1 MRTLFAV
8 LVALSLATGARAQT
22 LTLAQAQQVANLAPQ
37 LVAFSGST
45 GNFESLISGLTA
57 GTPVTLTTL
66 GADGV
71 MQIVTFVPPGGTLSA
86 ADAARFLETT
96 RQNLIAQGIAT
107 PSAQQL
113 ALALL
118 GSNTSTLQVRS
129 EVTSAASAG
138 TSAALNLSAANLQAL
153 RTALAQGTAVTLTS
167 TTPGGVTQTVSFT
180 SPSGP
185 MSDFDV
191 NQALQLATTL
201 LAQQGIFNPTLEQLR
216 AALVGGTLTTAGG
229 TGVAVQGVLQGR
241 VRTTSESALFGTSN
255 SRSIGTS
262 NTPPST
268 PSALTP
274 APASGAG
281 VVIRP
286 SGAAPA
292 PIRPGARPG
301 G

>member
-22 LTLAQAQQVANLAPQ
+22 FTVAQAQQVANLAPQ

-45 GNFESLISGLTA
+45 GNFESLINGLTA

-71 MQIVTFVPPGGTLSA
+71 MQIVTFVPAGTLSA

-96 RQNLIAQGIAT
+96 RQNLIAQGTAT

-138 TSAALNLSAANLQAL
+138 TSGPLNLSAANLQAL

-180 SPSGP
+180 SPGGP
-185 MSDFDV
+185 MSDFDA
-191 NQALQLATTL
+191 NQALQLASTL

-216 AALVGGTLTTAGG
+216 AALVGGTLTTAAG
-229 TGVAVQGVLQGR
+229 TGVPLQGVLQGR
-241 VRTTSESALFGTSN
+241 VRNTSDSALLGTSN

-262 NTPPST
+262 NTPPT
-268 PSALTP
+268 PTSALTP

-281 VVIRP
+281 VVRP
-286 SGAAPA
+286 SGVAPV